1 MREAGIVVKTK
12 EVCHLNV
19 VSAVS
24 FVGPAATFGTVP
36 ATIPVDY
43 DVAIIGAGPAGTA
56 CALALRHSGLRV
68 ALLDK
73 AQFPRDKVCGD
84 AIPGHALKAL
94 RQLDPAF
101 AEALWQLQPRDDV
114 RNSRL
119 VAPNGASLTL
129 QWKLPSFNSP
139 RETFD
144 AALLALVRQHSATE
158 ILENT
163 GLKTLQIEADRVRL
177 TTTGGAE
184 ITCQLVIGCDG
195 ANSAVGRKL
204 LPEPRLARAHHC
216 VGVRAYYENV
226 AGAASGTTEF
236 FLTRDYLAGYV
247 WLFPVGGG
255 RYNVGLGMLAE
266 VVAQHK
272 VDLKETMTRLLAT
285 HPALAG
291 RFAEARQLGPIV
303 GFGLPL
309 GGGRTRPVSGAR
321 FMLCGDAASLIDPL
335 QGHGIDTAIQSG
347 VLAAAQAVACFEK
360 QDFSAAFM
368 QEYDAQV
375 ALKISRKLAKSYRLM
390 RFLSNKPWLVN
401 AAVRLAR
408 VPGLKPWVQR
418 AIG

>member
-1 MREAGIVVKTK
+1 MPTAGGMQPRTAAVARYLWPVLPTA
-12 EVCHLNV
+12 
-19 VSAVS
+19 SA
-24 FVGPAATFGTVP
+24 F
-36 ATIPVDY
+36 DY
-43 DVAIIGAGPAGTA
+43 DVAIVGAGPAGTA
-56 CALALRHSGLRV
+56 CALALRHRGLRV

-84 AIPGHALKAL
+84 AIPGQAFKAL

-101 AEALWQLQPRDDV
+101 VEQLQQLQPRDDV
-114 RNSRL
+114 RDSRL

-144 AALLALVRQHSATE
+144 AALLDLVRQHAATE

-163 GLKTLQIEADRVRL
+163 GLKTLQIEADCARL
-177 TTTGGAE
+177 TTTDGRE
-184 ITCQLVIGCDG
+184 ITARLVIGCDG

-226 AGAASGTTEF
+226 AGASSGTTEF
-236 FLTRDYLAGYV
+236 FLSSDYLAGYV

-266 VVAQHK
+266 IVAEHK
-272 VDLKETMTRLLAT
+272 VDLKETLTRVLAT
-285 HPALAG
+285 HPELAG
-291 RFAEARQLGPIV
+291 RFAQARPLGPIV

-309 GGGRTRPVSGAR
+309 GGGRTRPISGAR

-347 VLAAAQAVACFEK
+347 ILAGAQAAACFAQ
-360 QDFSAAFM
+360 QDFSAGFM
-368 QEYDAQV
+368 RDYDAQV
-375 ALKISRKLAKSYRLM
+375 AHQIGRKLAKSYRLM
-390 RFLSNKPWLVN
+390 RFLSNKAWLVN

-408 VPGLKPWVQR
+408 VTGLKPWVQR

>member
-1 MREAGIVVKTK
+1 MSRPGA
-12 EVCHLNV
+12 
-19 VSAVS
+19 AV
-24 FVGPAATFGTVP
+24 TFGPVP
-36 ATIPVDY
+36 ASFLFDY
-43 DVAIIGAGPAGTA
+43 DVAIVGAGPAGTA
-56 CALALRHSGLRV
+56 CALALRQSGLRV

-84 AIPGHALKAL
+84 AIPGQAFKAL
-94 RQLDPAF
+94 CQLDPAF
-101 AEALWQLQPRDDV
+101 ADALWQLQPRDDV
-114 RNSRL
+114 RDSRL
-119 VAPNGASLTL
+119 VAPGGASLTL

-144 AALLALVRQHSATE
+144 AALLALVRQHSTTE

-163 GLKTLQIEADRVRL
+163 SLKTVIIESGHVRL
-177 TTTGGAE
+177 TTAEGRE
-184 ITCQLVIGCDG
+184 ITARLVIGCDG

-204 LPEPRLARAHHC
+204 LPAPLDRAHHC

-226 AGAASGTTEF
+226 AGASSGTTEF
-236 FLTRDYLAGYV
+236 FLSSDYLAGYV

-266 VVAQHK
+266 VVAKHK
-272 VDLKETMTRLLAT
+272 VNLKETLTRMLAT

-291 RFAEARQLGPIV
+291 RFAQARPLDSIV

-309 GGGRTRPVSGAR
+309 GGGRVRPISGQR

-347 VLAAAQAVACFEK
+347 ILAGAQAAACFAR
-360 QDFSAAFM
+360 QDFSAGFM
-368 QEYDAQV
+368 QEYDVRV
-375 ALKISRKLAKSYRLM
+375 AHKIGRKLAKSYRLM
-390 RFLSNKPWLVN
+390 RFLSNKAWLVN

>member
-1 MREAGIVVKTK
+1 MATTSYDIAIV
-12 EVCHLNV
+12 
-19 VSAVS
+19 
-24 FVGPAATFGTVP
+24 
-36 ATIPVDY
+36 
-43 DVAIIGAGPAGTA
+43 GAGPAGTA

-84 AIPGHALKAL
+84 AIPGHAFKAL

-101 AEALWQLQPRDDV
+101 GEQLWQLTPRDDV

-119 VAPNGASLTL
+119 VAPSGTSLTL

-144 AALLALVRQHSATE
+144 AALLKLVRAHSSTT

-163 GLKTLQIEADRVRL
+163 GLKDLRIDADQVCL
-177 TTTGGAE
+177 TTSAGAE
-184 ITCQLVIGCDG
+184 ITAQLVIGCDG
-195 ANSAVGRKL
+195 ANSVVSRKL
-204 LPEPRLARAHHC
+204 LPAPLDRAHHC
-216 VGVRAYYENV
+216 AGVRAYYENV
-226 AGAASGTTEF
+226 AGASSGTTEF

-255 RYNVGLGMLAE
+255 RYKVGLGMLSGI
-266 VVAQHK
+266 VAKHK
-272 VDLKETMTRLLAT
+272 VDLKEVMTRMLAT
-285 HPALAG
+285 HPELAG
-291 RFAEARQLGPIV
+291 RFAGARQLGPIV

-309 GGGRTRPVSGAR
+309 GGGRVRSVSGSR

-347 VLAAAQAVACFEK
+347 ILAGTQAAACFEK
-360 QDFSAAFM
+360 KDFSAEFM
-368 QEYDAQV
+368 REYDAQV
-375 ALKISRKLAKSYRLM
+375 ARKIGRKLAKSYRLM
-390 RFLSNKPWLVN
+390 RFLSNKAWLVD

-408 VPGLKPWVQR
+408 VPGLKPWVQK

>member
-1 MREAGIVVKTK
+1 MV
-12 EVCHLNV
+12 
-19 VSAVS
+19 
-24 FVGPAATFGTVP
+24 
-36 ATIPVDY
+36 
-43 DVAIIGAGPAGTA
+43 GAGPAGSA
-56 CALALRHSGLRV
+56 CALALRASGLRV

-84 AIPGHALKAL
+84 AIPGQAFKAL

-101 AEALWQLQPRDDV
+101 VAQLGQLQPRDDV
-114 RNSRL
+114 RTSRL
-119 VAPNGASLTL
+119 VAPNGAALCL

-144 AALLALVRQHSATE
+144 AALLALVRQHSSTD

-163 GLKTLQIEADRVRL
+163 GLKTLAIAPDHVRL
-177 TTTGGAE
+177 TTTGGRE
-184 ITCQLVIGCDG
+184 ITAQLVIGCDG
-195 ANSAVGRKL
+195 ANSVVGRKL

-226 AGAASGTTEF
+226 AGASSGTTEF
-236 FLTRDYLAGYV
+236 FLSSDYLAGYV

-266 VVAQHK
+266 TVSQHK
-272 VDLKETMTRLLAT
+272 VDLKGTLARVLAT
-285 HPALAG
+285 HPELAG
-291 RFAEARQLGPIV
+291 RFARARPLGPVV

-309 GGGRTRPVSGAR
+309 GGGRVRSISGVR

-347 VLAAAQAVACFEK
+347 ILAGAQAAACFAR
-360 QDFSAAFM
+360 QDFSAECM
-368 QEYDAQV
+368 RRYDAQV
-375 ALKISRKLAKSYRLM
+375 AHQIGRKLAKSYRLM
-390 RFLSNKPWLVN
+390 RFLSNKAWLVN
-401 AAVRLAR
+401 AAVRLAQ

>member
-1 MREAGIVVKTK
+1 MPT
-12 EVCHLNV
+12 
-19 VSAVS
+19 
-24 FVGPAATFGTVP
+24 TF
-36 ATIPVDY
+36 DY
-43 DVAIIGAGPAGTA
+43 DIAIIGAGPAGTA
-56 CALALRHSGLRV
+56 CALALRQSGLRV

-84 AIPGHALKAL
+84 AIPGQAFKAL

-101 AEALWQLQPRDDV
+101 VDALWQLQPRDDV
-114 RNSRL
+114 RDSRL

-144 AALLALVRQHSATE
+144 AALLALVRQHSTTE

-163 GLKTLQIEADRVRL
+163 SLKTLRIAPDHVRL
-177 TTTGGAE
+177 TTAE
-184 ITCQLVIGCDG
+184 GCEVTAQLVIGCDG
-195 ANSAVGRKL
+195 ANSAVGRRL

-226 AGAASGTTEF
+226 AGASSGTTEF
-236 FLTRDYLAGYV
+236 FLSSDYLAGYV

-266 VVAQHK
+266 VVAKHK
-272 VDLKETMTRLLAT
+272 VDLKETLKRVLAT
-285 HPALAG
+285 HSELAG
-291 RFAEARQLGPIV
+291 RFAGARPLGSIV

-309 GGGRTRPVSGAR
+309 GGGRVRPISGAR

-347 VLAAAQAVACFEK
+347 MLAGAQAMACFAK
-360 QDFSAAFM
+360 QDFSAGFM
-368 QEYDAQV
+368 REYDVRV
-375 ALKISRKLAKSYRLM
+375 AHEIGRKLAKSYRLM
-390 RFLSNKPWLVN
+390 RFLSNKAWLVN

>member
-1 MREAGIVVKTK
+1 M
-12 EVCHLNV
+12 
-19 VSAVS
+19 
-24 FVGPAATFGTVP
+24 
-36 ATIPVDY
+36 
-43 DVAIIGAGPAGTA
+43 AIIGAGPAGAA

-101 AEALWQLQPRDDV
+101 AEALWQLQPLDAV
-114 RNSRL
+114 RQSRL
-119 VAPNGASLTL
+119 VAPNGDSLAL
-129 QWKLPSFNSP
+129 HWKLPSFNSP

-144 AALLALVRQHSATE
+144 AALLGLVRKHSPTE
-158 ILENT
+158 VLENT
-163 GLKTLQIEADRVRL
+163 GLKTLAIEPDRVRL
-177 TTTGGAE
+177 TTTEGRE
-184 ITCQLVIGCDG
+184 ILCRLVIGCDG
-195 ANSAVGRKL
+195 AHSAVGRKL

-226 AGAASGTTEF
+226 AGASSGTTEF

-272 VDLKETMTRLLAT
+272 VDLKQTLTRLLAT

-291 RFAEARQLGPIV
+291 RFAEARRLGPIV

-309 GGGRTRPVSGAR
+309 GGGRTRPLSGAG

-347 VLAAAQAVACFEK
+347 VLAGAQAAACFEK
-360 QDFSAAFM
+360 RDFSAAFM
-368 QEYDAQV
+368 QHYDAEV
-375 ALKISRKLAKSYRLM
+375 AHNISRKLAKSYRLM

>member
-1 MREAGIVVKTK
+1 M
-12 EVCHLNV
+12 
-19 VSAVS
+19 
-24 FVGPAATFGTVP
+24 
-36 ATIPVDY
+36 TILSQFDY

-73 AQFPRDKVCGD
+73 AQFPRDKICGD
-84 AIPGHALKAL
+84 AVPGHALKAL

-101 AEALWQLQPRDDV
+101 VEALWQLQPLDAV
-114 RNSRL
+114 RESRL
-119 VAPNGASLTL
+119 VAPNGDSLRL
-129 QWKLPSFNSP
+129 RWKLPSFSCP
-139 RETFD
+139 RQTLD
-144 AALLALVRQHSATE
+144 AALLDLVRAHSTTE
-158 ILENT
+158 IREST
-163 GLKTLQIEADRVRL
+163 GLKDLQIAADGVRL
-177 TTTGGAE
+177 RPADGPE

-195 ANSAVGRKL
+195 ANSVVGRKL

-216 VGVRAYYENV
+216 VGVRAYFENI
-226 AGAASGTTEF
+226 AGTESGTTEF

-247 WLFPVGGG
+247 WLFPVGQG

-272 VDLKETMTRLLAT
+272 VDLKVTMQHLLAT

-291 RFAEARQLGPIV
+291 RFAEARQLGPTV

-309 GGGRTRPVSGAR
+309 GGGRVRPISGER

-335 QGHGIDTAIQSG
+335 QGHGIDTAMQSG
-347 VLAAAQAVACFEK
+347 ILAAAQALACFEK
-360 QDFSAAFM
+360 QDFSAGFL

-375 ALKISRKLAKSYRLM
+375 AHKIGRKLAKSYRLM
-390 RFLSNKPWLVN
+390 RFLSNKAWLVN
-401 AAVRLAR
+401 VAVRLAR
-408 VPGLKPWVQR
+408 VSGLKPWVQR

>member
-1 MREAGIVVKTK
+1 M
-12 EVCHLNV
+12 
-19 VSAVS
+19 
-24 FVGPAATFGTVP
+24 
-36 ATIPVDY
+36 
-43 DVAIIGAGPAGTA
+43 AIIGAGPAGTA

-84 AIPGHALKAL
+84 AVPGHALKAL

-101 AEALWQLQPRDDV
+101 VEALWQLQPLDAV
-114 RNSRL
+114 RESRL
-119 VAPNGASLTL
+119 VAPNGDSLRMR
-129 QWKLPSFNSP
+129 WKLPSFSCP
-139 RETFD
+139 RETLD
-144 AALLALVRQHSATE
+144 AALLELVRAHSATE
-158 ILENT
+158 IMEST
-163 GLKTLQIEADRVRL
+163 GLKDLQIEADGVRL
-177 TTTGGAE
+177 RPAQGPE

-195 ANSAVGRKL
+195 ANSVVSRKL

-216 VGVRAYYENV
+216 VGVRTYFENI
-226 AGAASGTTEF
+226 ADTESGTTEF

-247 WLFPVGGG
+247 WLFPVGQG

-266 VVAQHK
+266 VVARHK
-272 VDLKETMTRLLAT
+272 VDLKETMQRLLAT

-309 GGGRTRPVSGAR
+309 GGGRVRPVSGAR

-335 QGHGIDTAIQSG
+335 QGHGIDTAMQSG
-347 VLAAAQAVACFEK
+347 ILAAAQALACFEK
-360 QDFSAAFM
+360 QDFSAGFM
-368 QEYDAQV
+368 QEYDAQI
-375 ALKISRKLAKSYRLM
+375 AHKIGRKLAKSYRLM
-390 RFLSNKPWLVN
+390 RFLSNKAWLVN

-408 VPGLKPWVQR
+408 VPGIKPWVQR

>member
-1 MREAGIVVKTK
+1 MALAERGAVWQRTRPRSGHARAARYLWAV
-12 EVCHLNV
+12 LPASPA
-19 VSAVS
+19 SA
-24 FVGPAATFGTVP
+24 F
-36 ATIPVDY
+36 DY
-43 DVAIIGAGPAGTA
+43 DVAIVGAGPAGTA
-56 CALALRHSGLRV
+56 CALALRTSGLRV

-73 AQFPRDKVCGD
+73 ARFPRDKVCGD
-84 AIPGHALKAL
+84 AIPGQALKAL

-101 AEALWQLQPRDDV
+101 VGQLGQLHPRDDV
-114 RNSRL
+114 RDSRL

-144 AALLALVRQHSATE
+144 AALLELVRQHSSTE

-163 GLKTLQIEADRVRL
+163 GLKTLAIEPDHARL
-177 TTTGGAE
+177 STTAGRE
-184 ITCQLVIGCDG
+184 ITARLVIGCDG
-195 ANSAVGRKL
+195 ANSIVGRKL

-216 VGVRAYYENV
+216 VGVRVYYENV
-226 AGAASGTTEF
+226 AGASSGTTEF
-236 FLTRDYLAGYV
+236 FLSSDYLAGYV

-266 VVAQHK
+266 IVSEHK
-272 VDLKETMTRLLAT
+272 VDLKQTLTRVLAT
-285 HPALAG
+285 HPELAG
-291 RFAEARQLGPIV
+291 RFAQARPLGPIV

-309 GGGRTRPVSGAR
+309 GGGRVRSISGAR

-347 VLAAAQAVACFEK
+347 ILAGAQVVACFEK
-360 QDFSAAFM
+360 QNFSAGFM
-368 QEYDAQV
+368 REFDARV
-375 ALKISRKLAKSYRLM
+375 AHQIGRKLAKSYRLM
-390 RFLSNKPWLVN
+390 RFLSNKSWLVN

-408 VPGLKPWVQR
+408 LPGLKPWVQR

>member
-1 MREAGIVVKTK
+1 M
-12 EVCHLNV
+12 
-19 VSAVS
+19 
-24 FVGPAATFGTVP
+24 
-36 ATIPVDY
+36 
-43 DVAIIGAGPAGTA
+43 AIIGAGPAGTA

-84 AIPGHALKAL
+84 AVPGHALKAL

-101 AEALWQLQPRDDV
+101 VEALWQLQPLDAV
-114 RNSRL
+114 RESRL
-119 VAPNGASLTL
+119 VAPNGDSLRMR
-129 QWKLPSFNSP
+129 WKLPSFSCP
-139 RETFD
+139 RETLD
-144 AALLALVRQHSATE
+144 AALLELVRAHSATE
-158 ILENT
+158 IMEST
-163 GLKTLQIEADRVRL
+163 GLKDLQIEADGVRL
-177 TTTGGAE
+177 RPAQGPE

-195 ANSAVGRKL
+195 ANSVVGRKL

-216 VGVRAYYENV
+216 VGVRAYFENI
-226 AGAASGTTEF
+226 ADTESGTTEF

-247 WLFPVGGG
+247 WLFPVGQG

-266 VVAQHK
+266 VVARHK
-272 VDLKETMTRLLAT
+272 VDLKETMQRLLAT

-309 GGGRTRPVSGAR
+309 GGGRVRPVSGAR

-335 QGHGIDTAIQSG
+335 QGHGIDTAMQSG
-347 VLAAAQAVACFEK
+347 ILAAAQALACFEK
-360 QDFSAAFM
+360 QDFSAGFM
-368 QEYDAQV
+368 QEYDAQI
-375 ALKISRKLAKSYRLM
+375 AHKIGRKLAKSYRLM
-390 RFLSNKPWLVN
+390 RFLSNKAWLVN

-408 VPGLKPWVQR
+408 VPGIKPWVQR

>member
-1 MREAGIVVKTK
+1 MLSSRI
-12 EVCHLNV
+12 
-19 VSAVS
+19 S
-24 FVGPAATFGTVP
+24 
-36 ATIPVDY
+36 DY

-56 CALALRHSGLRV
+56 CALALRRRGLRV

-73 AQFPRDKVCGD
+73 ARFPRDKVCGD

-101 AEALWQLQPRDDV
+101 VEGLWQLQPLDAV
-114 RNSRL
+114 RQSRL
-119 VAPNGASLTL
+119 VAPNGDSLTL

-144 AALLALVRQHSATE
+144 AALLDLVRVHSKTI

-163 GLKTLQIEADRVRL
+163 GLKTLAIEPEGVRL
-177 TTTGGAE
+177 TTTDGQE
-184 ITCQLVIGCDG
+184 IAAQLVIGCDG
-195 ANSAVGRKL
+195 ANSVVGRKL

-226 AGAASGTTEF
+226 AGATSGTTEF
-236 FLTRDYLAGYV
+236 FLTRDYLAGYL

-266 VVAQHK
+266 VVARHK
-272 VDLKETMTRLLAT
+272 VDLKATMTRLLAT

-291 RFAEARQLGPIV
+291 RFAGARQLSPIV

-309 GGGRTRPVSGAR
+309 GGGRTLPISGTR

-347 VLAAAQAVACFEK
+347 ILAAAQAVACLEK
-360 QDFSAAFM
+360 QDFSAEFIR
-368 QEYDAQV
+368 QYDAQV
-375 ALKISRKLAKSYRLM
+375 AHKISRKLAKSYRLM

>member
-1 MREAGIVVKTK
+1 MPPTS
-12 EVCHLNV
+12 L
-19 VSAVS
+19 
-24 FVGPAATFGTVP
+24 F
-36 ATIPVDY
+36 DY
-43 DVAIIGAGPAGTA
+43 DVAIIGAGPAGAA
-56 CALALRHSGLRV
+56 CALGLRQSGLRV

-101 AEALWQLQPRDDV
+101 ADSLWQLQPLDAV
-114 RNSRL
+114 RQSRL
-119 VAPNGASLTL
+119 VAPNGGRLDL
-129 QWKLPSFNSP
+129 QWKLPSFNCP

-144 AALLALVRQHSATE
+144 AALLALVRTHAPATV

-163 GLKTLQIEADRVRL
+163 ALKSLAMEVDHVRL
-177 TTTGGAE
+177 QPTLGPE

-216 VGVRAYYENV
+216 VGVRAYFESI
-226 AGAASGTTEF
+226 AGAESGTTEF
-236 FLTRDYLAGYV
+236 FLTRDYLAGYI

-291 RFAEARQLGPIV
+291 RFAGARQLGPIV

-309 GGGRTRPVSGAR
+309 GGGRVRPISGER
-321 FMLCGDAASLIDPL
+321 FILCGDAASLIDPL

-347 VLAAAQAVACFEK
+347 ILAAGQAEACFKK
-360 QDFSAAFM
+360 QEYGAEFI
-368 QEYDAQV
+368 QQYDAQV
-375 ALKISRKLAKSYRLM
+375 AEKIGRKLAKSYRLM
-390 RFLSNKPWLVN
+390 RFLSNKAWLVN
-401 AAVRLAR
+401 AAVSLAK
-408 VPGLKPWVQR
+408 VPGLKPWVQK

>member
-1 MREAGIVVKTK
+1 MV
-12 EVCHLNV
+12 
-19 VSAVS
+19 
-24 FVGPAATFGTVP
+24 
-36 ATIPVDY
+36 
-43 DVAIIGAGPAGTA
+43 GAGPAGSA
-56 CALALRHSGLRV
+56 CALALRASGLRV

-84 AIPGHALKAL
+84 AIPGQAFKAL

-101 AEALWQLQPRDDV
+101 VAQLGQLQPRDDV
-114 RNSRL
+114 RTSRL
-119 VAPNGASLTL
+119 VAPNGAALCL

-144 AALLALVRQHSATE
+144 AALLALVRQHSSTD

-163 GLKTLQIEADRVRL
+163 GLKTLAIAPDHVRL
-177 TTTGGAE
+177 TTTGGRE
-184 ITCQLVIGCDG
+184 ITAQLVIGCDG
-195 ANSAVGRKL
+195 ANSVVGRKL
-204 LPEPRLARAHHC
+204 RPEPRLARAHHC

-226 AGAASGTTEF
+226 AGASSGTTEF
-236 FLTRDYLAGYV
+236 FLSSDYLAGYV

-266 VVAQHK
+266 TVSQHK
-272 VDLKETMTRLLAT
+272 VDLKGTLARVLAT
-285 HPALAG
+285 HPELAG
-291 RFAEARQLGPIV
+291 RFARARPLGPVV

-309 GGGRTRPVSGAR
+309 GGGRVRSISGVR

-347 VLAAAQAVACFEK
+347 ILAGAQAAACFAR
-360 QDFSAAFM
+360 QDFSAECM
-368 QEYDAQV
+368 RRYDAQV
-375 ALKISRKLAKSYRLM
+375 AHQIGRKLAKSYRLM
-390 RFLSNKPWLVN
+390 RFLSNKAWLVN
-401 AAVRLAR
+401 AAVRLAQ

>member
-1 MREAGIVVKTK
+1 MSTHSK
-12 EVCHLNV
+12 
-19 VSAVS
+19 
-24 FVGPAATFGTVP
+24 FDF
-36 ATIPVDY
+36 

-84 AIPGHALKAL
+84 AVPGHALKAL

-101 AEALWQLQPRDDV
+101 VEALWQLQPLDAV
-114 RNSRL
+114 RESRL
-119 VAPNGASLTL
+119 VAPNGDSLRMR
-129 QWKLPSFNSP
+129 WKLPSFSCP
-139 RETFD
+139 RETLD
-144 AALLALVRQHSATE
+144 AALLELVRAHSATE
-158 ILENT
+158 IMEST
-163 GLKTLQIEADRVRL
+163 GLKDLQIEADGVRL
-177 TTTGGAE
+177 RPAQGPE

-195 ANSAVGRKL
+195 ANSVVSRKL

-216 VGVRAYYENV
+216 VGVRTYFENI
-226 AGAASGTTEF
+226 ADTESGTTEF

-247 WLFPVGGG
+247 WLFPVGQG

-266 VVAQHK
+266 VVARHK
-272 VDLKETMTRLLAT
+272 VDLKETMQRLLAT

-309 GGGRTRPVSGAR
+309 GGGRVRPVSGAR

-335 QGHGIDTAIQSG
+335 QGHGIDTAMQSG
-347 VLAAAQAVACFEK
+347 ILAAAQALACFEK
-360 QDFSAAFM
+360 QDFSAGFM
-368 QEYDAQV
+368 QEYDAQI
-375 ALKISRKLAKSYRLM
+375 AHKIGRKLAKSYRLM
-390 RFLSNKPWLVN
+390 RFLSNKAWLVN

-408 VPGLKPWVQR
+408 VPGIKPWVQR

>member
-1 MREAGIVVKTK
+1 M
-12 EVCHLNV
+12 L
-19 VSAVS
+19 
-24 FVGPAATFGTVP
+24 PP
-36 ATIPVDY
+36 ATTY
-43 DVAIIGAGPAGTA
+43 DIAIIGAGPAGTA

-84 AIPGHALKAL
+84 AIPGQAFKAL

-101 AEALWQLQPRDDV
+101 VDALWQLQPRDDV
-114 RNSRL
+114 RDSRL
-119 VAPNGASLTL
+119 VAPSGASLTL

-139 RETFD
+139 RATFD

-163 GLKTLQIEADRVRL
+163 GLKTLQIEPDHARL
-177 TTTGGAE
+177 TTTEGRE
-184 ITCQLVIGCDG
+184 ITAHLVVGCDG
-195 ANSAVGRKL
+195 ANSVVLRKL
-204 LPEPRLARAHHC
+204 LPTPLDRAHHC
-216 VGVRAYYENV
+216 AGVRAYYENV
-226 AGAASGTTEF
+226 AGASSGTTEF
-236 FLTRDYLAGYV
+236 FFTRDYLAGYV
-247 WLFPVGGG
+247 WLFPVGEG

-266 VVAQHK
+266 VVAKHK

-291 RFAEARQLGPIV
+291 RFAGARPLGPIV

-309 GGGRTRPVSGAR
+309 GGGRVRSISGAR

-347 VLAAAQAVACFEK
+347 ILAGAQAAACFAH
-360 QDFSAAFM
+360 QDFSAGFM
-368 QEYDAQV
+368 REYDAQV
-375 ALKISRKLAKSYRLM
+375 AHKIGRKLAKSYRLM
-390 RFLSNKPWLVN
+390 RFLSNKAWLVN
-401 AAVRLAR
+401 AGVRLAR

>member
-1 MREAGIVVKTK
+1 MHYLWLV
-12 EVCHLNV
+12 LS
-19 VSAVS
+19 SAT
-24 FVGPAATFGTVP
+24 A
-36 ATIPVDY
+36 Y
-43 DVAIIGAGPAGTA
+43 DIAIIGAGPAGAA
-56 CALALRHSGLRV
+56 CALALRQSGLRV

-73 AQFPRDKVCGD
+73 ARFPRDKVCGD
-84 AIPGHALKAL
+84 AIPGHAFKAL
-94 RQLDPAF
+94 CQLDPAF
-101 AEALWQLQPRDDV
+101 VEALWKLQPRDDV
-114 RNSRL
+114 RASRL

-144 AALLALVRQHSATE
+144 AALLELVRKHSTTE

-163 GLKTLQIEADRVRL
+163 GLKTLQVKPDYARL
-177 TTTGGAE
+177 TITDGRE
-184 ITCQLVIGCDG
+184 ITAWLVIGCDG

-204 LPEPRLARAHHC
+204 LPAPLDRAHHC
-216 VGVRAYYENV
+216 AGVRAYYENV
-226 AGAASGTTEF
+226 AGASSGITEF
-236 FLTRDYLAGYV
+236 FLTRDYLAGYI

-266 VVAQHK
+266 VVAKHK
-272 VDLKETMTRLLAT
+272 VDLKATMTRLLAT
-285 HPALAG
+285 HPELAS
-291 RFAEARQLGPIV
+291 RFAQARQLGPIV

-309 GGGRTRPVSGAR
+309 GGGRTRSISGAR

-347 VLAAAQAVACFEK
+347 ILAAVQAIACFKK
-360 QDFSAAFM
+360 QDFSTEFM

-375 ALKISRKLAKSYRLM
+375 AHKIGRKLAKSYRLM
-390 RFLSNKPWLVN
+390 RFLSNKAWLVN

>member
-1 MREAGIVVKTK
+1 VK
-12 EVCHLNV
+12 N
-19 VSAVS
+19 
-24 FVGPAATFGTVP
+24 TF
-36 ATIPVDY
+36 DY

-84 AIPGHALKAL
+84 AVPGHALKAL
-94 RQLDPAF
+94 RQLDPMLAD
-101 AEALWQLQPRDDV
+101 ALWQLEPKDAV
-114 RNSRL
+114 RQSRL
-119 VAPNGASLTL
+119 VAPSGASLDL
-129 QWKLPSFNSP
+129 QWKLPSFNCA

-144 AALLALVRQHSATE
+144 DALLGLVRDHTATT
-158 ILENT
+158 ILEST
-163 GLKTLQIEADRVRL
+163 SLKDLRIEPDGVRL
-177 TTTGGAE
+177 LTTQGSE
-184 ITCQLVIGCDG
+184 ITCQLAIGCDG
-195 ANSAVGRKL
+195 ANSVVGRKL

-226 AGAASGTTEF
+226 AGAESGTTEF

-247 WLFPVGGG
+247 WLFPVGAG

-266 VVAQHK
+266 VVAEHR
-272 VDLKETMTRLLAT
+272 VDLKETMQRLLAT

-291 RFAEARQLGPIV
+291 RFAQAKQLGPIV

-309 GGGRTRPVSGAR
+309 GGGRERPSSGAR

-347 VLAAAQAVACFEK
+347 ILAAAQATACFQQ
-360 QDFSAAFM
+360 QDFSAEAM
-368 QEYDAQV
+368 KQYEAAV
-375 ALKISRKLAKSYRLM
+375 ALKIGRKLAKSYRLM
-390 RFLSNKPWLVN
+390 RFLSNKAWLVN

-408 VPGLKPWVQR
+408 VPGLKPWVQK

>member
-1 MREAGIVVKTK
+1 MSRPGA
-12 EVCHLNV
+12 
-19 VSAVS
+19 AV
-24 FVGPAATFGTVP
+24 TFGPVP
-36 ATIPVDY
+36 ASFSFDY
-43 DVAIIGAGPAGTA
+43 DVAIVGAGPAGTA
-56 CALALRHSGLRV
+56 CALALRQSGLCV

-84 AIPGHALKAL
+84 AIPGQAFKAL

-101 AEALWQLQPRDDV
+101 TDALWQLQPRDDV
-114 RNSRL
+114 RDSRL
-119 VAPNGASLTL
+119 VAPGGASLTL

-144 AALLALVRQHSATE
+144 AALLALVRQHSTTE

-163 GLKTLQIEADRVRL
+163 SLKTVIIESGHVRL
-177 TTTGGAE
+177 TTAEGRE
-184 ITCQLVIGCDG
+184 ITARLVIGCDG

-204 LPEPRLARAHHC
+204 LPAPLDRAHHC

-226 AGAASGTTEF
+226 AGASSGTTEF
-236 FLTRDYLAGYV
+236 FLSSDYLAGYV

-266 VVAQHK
+266 VVAKHK
-272 VDLKETMTRLLAT
+272 VNLKETLTRMLAT

-291 RFAEARQLGPIV
+291 RFAQARPLGSIV

-309 GGGRTRPVSGAR
+309 GGGRVRPISGQR

-347 VLAAAQAVACFEK
+347 ILAGAQAAACFAR
-360 QDFSAAFM
+360 QDFSAGFM
-368 QEYDAQV
+368 QEYDV
-375 ALKISRKLAKSYRLM
+375 RVSHKIGRKLAKSYRLM
-390 RFLSNKPWLVN
+390 RFLSNKAWLVN

>member
-1 MREAGIVVKTK
+1 MFRRRILHAGAPGQT
-12 EVCHLNV
+12 LAFAR
-19 VSAVS
+19 SARA
-24 FVGPAATFGTVP
+24 PPATFGSVLHP
-36 ATIPVDY
+36 ATTY
-43 DVAIIGAGPAGTA
+43 DIAIIGAGPAGTA

-101 AEALWQLQPRDDV
+101 ADSLWRLQPLDAV
-114 RNSRL
+114 QQSRL
-119 VAPNGASLTL
+119 VAPNGQSLRL
-129 QWKLPSFNSP
+129 RWKLPSFNCP
-139 RETFD
+139 RATFD
-144 AALLALVRQHSATE
+144 AALLALVRVHSGTE

-163 GLKTLQIEADRVRL
+163 GLKSLTVEADCVRL
-177 TTTGGAE
+177 QPSTGPE
-184 ITCQLVIGCDG
+184 ISCQLVIGCDG
-195 ANSAVGRKL
+195 ANSVVGRKL

-216 VGVRAYYENV
+216 VGVRAYFENI
-226 AGAASGTTEF
+226 AGTESGTTEF
-236 FLTRDYLAGYV
+236 FLTRDYLAGYC
-247 WLFPVGGG
+247 WLFPVGQG

-266 VVAQHK
+266 VVAAHK
-272 VDLKETMTRLLAT
+272 VDLKLTLQRLLAT

-291 RFAEARQLGPIV
+291 RFVEARQLGPTV

-309 GGGRTRPVSGAR
+309 GGGRVRPISGAR
-321 FMLCGDAASLIDPL
+321 FLLCGDAASLIDPL
-335 QGHGIDTAIQSG
+335 QGHGIDTAMQSG
-347 VLAAAQAVACFEK
+347 ILAATQALACFAK
-360 QDFSAAFM
+360 QDFSAECM
-368 QEYDAQV
+368 GRYDAQV
-375 ALKISRKLAKSYRLM
+375 AEKIGRKLAKSYRLM

>member
-1 MREAGIVVKTK
+1 MLA
-12 EVCHLNV
+12 
-19 VSAVS
+19 SPPS
-24 FVGPAATFGTVP
+24 
-36 ATIPVDY
+36 DY
-43 DVAIIGAGPAGTA
+43 DVAIVGAGPAGTA
-56 CALALRHSGLRV
+56 CALALRQSGLRV

-73 AQFPRDKVCGD
+73 AVFPRDKVCGD

-101 AEALWQLQPRDDV
+101 ADGLWQLQPLDAV
-114 RNSRL
+114 QQSCL
-119 VAPNGASLTL
+119 VAPDGGRLSLR
-129 QWKLPSFNSP
+129 WKLPSFNSP

-144 AALLALVRQHSATE
+144 AALLALVRAHSRTD
-158 ILENT
+158 ILEKT
-163 GLKTLQIEADRVRL
+163 GLKDLHIAADHVRL
-177 TTTGGAE
+177 TPTQGPDL
-184 ITCQLVIGCDG
+184 TCRLVIGCDG
-195 ANSAVGRKL
+195 AHSVVGRKL

-216 VGVRAYYENV
+216 VGVRAYFEHI

-247 WLFPVGGG
+247 WLFPVGQG

-272 VDLKETMTRLLAT
+272 VDLKETMLRLLAT

-291 RFAEARQLGPIV
+291 RFAAARQLGPIV

-309 GGGRTRPVSGAR
+309 GGGRVRPISGAR
-321 FMLCGDAASLIDPL
+321 FLLCGDAASLIDPL

-347 VLAAAQAVACFEK
+347 ILAAAQAVACFEK
-360 QDFSAAFM
+360 QDFSAGFM
-368 QEYDAQV
+368 QQYDVQV
-375 ALKISRKLAKSYRLM
+375 AHKIGRKLAKSYRLM
-390 RFLSNKPWLVN
+390 RFLSTKPWLVN

-408 VPGLKPWVQR
+408 VPGLKPWVQK

>member
-1 MREAGIVVKTK
+1 MSRPGA
-12 EVCHLNV
+12 
-19 VSAVS
+19 AV
-24 FVGPAATFGTVP
+24 TFGPVP
-36 ATIPVDY
+36 ASFLFDY
-43 DVAIIGAGPAGTA
+43 DVAIVGAGPAGTA
-56 CALALRHSGLRV
+56 CALALRQSGLRV

-84 AIPGHALKAL
+84 AIPGQAFKAL

-101 AEALWQLQPRDDV
+101 ADALWQLQPRDDV
-114 RNSRL
+114 RDSRL
-119 VAPNGASLTL
+119 VAPSGASLTL

-144 AALLALVRQHSATE
+144 AALLALVRQHSTTE

-163 GLKTLQIEADRVRL
+163 SLKTVIIESGHVRL
-177 TTTGGAE
+177 TTAEGRE
-184 ITCQLVIGCDG
+184 ITARLVIGCDG

-204 LPEPRLARAHHC
+204 LPAPLDRAHHC

-226 AGAASGTTEF
+226 AGASSGTTEF
-236 FLTRDYLAGYV
+236 FLSSDYLAGYV

-266 VVAQHK
+266 VVAKHK
-272 VDLKETMTRLLAT
+272 VNLKETLTRMLAT

-291 RFAEARQLGPIV
+291 RFAQARPLGSIV

-309 GGGRTRPVSGAR
+309 GGGRVRPISGQR

-347 VLAAAQAVACFEK
+347 ILAGAQAAACFAR
-360 QDFSAAFM
+360 QDFSAGFM
-368 QEYDAQV
+368 QEYDV
-375 ALKISRKLAKSYRLM
+375 RVSHKIGRKLAKSYRLM
-390 RFLSNKPWLVN
+390 RFLSNKAWLVN

>member
-1 MREAGIVVKTK
+1 M
-12 EVCHLNV
+12 
-19 VSAVS
+19 
-24 FVGPAATFGTVP
+24 PAFS
-36 ATIPVDY
+36 PVDY
-43 DVAIIGAGPAGTA
+43 DVAIVGAGPAGTA
-56 CALALRHSGLRV
+56 CALGLRRSGLRV

-101 AEALWQLQPRDDV
+101 AEGLWQLEPLDAV
-114 RNSRL
+114 RQSRL
-119 VAPNGASLTL
+119 VAPNGDSLVL
-129 QWKLPSFNSP
+129 EWKLPSFNSP

-144 AALLALVRQHSATE
+144 NALLELVRTHAPTTT

-163 GLKTLQIEADRVRL
+163 SLKGLAMAPDHVRL
-177 TTTGGAE
+177 QPAQGPE
-184 ITCQLVIGCDG
+184 ITCRLVVGCDG
-195 ANSAVGRKL
+195 ANSVVMRKL

-216 VGVRAYYENV
+216 VGVRAYFENI
-226 AGAASGTTEF
+226 AGAESGTTEF
-236 FLTRDYLAGYV
+236 FLTRDYLAGYC
-247 WLFPVGGG
+247 WLFPVGQG

-272 VDLKETMTRLLAT
+272 VDLKETLLRLLAT

-291 RFAEARQLGPIV
+291 RFAAARQLGPIV

-309 GGGRTRPVSGAR
+309 GGGRVRPISGER
-321 FMLCGDAASLIDPL
+321 FLLCGDAASLIDPL

-347 VLAAAQAVACFEK
+347 MLAAVQVAACFAK
-360 QDFSAAFM
+360 QEFSAQHMRA
-368 QEYDAQV
+368 YDEQV
-375 ALKISRKLAKSYRLM
+375 ADKIGRKLAKSYRLM
-390 RFLSNKPWLVN
+390 RFLSTKPWLVN

-408 VPGLKPWVQR
+408 VPGLKPWVQK